1 MKLAAKLLLSL
12 AGLALVAI
20 AVTGWVEHQRRA
32 ELLALDIDQDQRIGH
47 VLQESISALC
57 ADAGVEVCQRL
68 VESVNEAT
76 PRRSIQWLWLGDIA
90 DPELRREIEAVD
102 RNDPDPGRRVVWR
115 IRTGEPGKDVRYL
128 YAPLRMTGAQPA
140 VIEISESLAPHDA
153 FIRRSDVHTA
163 ALGATV
169 LFLSS
174 ALAVILGAWL
184 IGRPVR
190 LLTDTVRALGNG
202 GPVPHVV
209 LSGRDELADLAS
221 ELNAVGVRLA
231 ARERLQHADR
241 LRTIGHLASGVAHEL
256 GTPLSVIGVRARL
269 IATGEAIGAEAA
281 QSAEVILDQSSRMTR
296 LVRQLLDYS
305 RRQGVQMGLVD
316 LRQVVTGALGIL
328 EPLADQHDVRLEAE
342 LPEQALLVRADQT
355 QLQQVVTNIV
365 MNGIQAMP
373 SGGRLRVELGQGPGE
388 NPASHGGRPTE
399 SYWVRVIDEGPGI
412 APEHLAHVFDPF
424 FTTKPVGEG
433 TGLGLAVVH
442 AIVQEHGG
450 WVAVANGPGRGAS
463 FTVFLPPGRQEAQL
477 ERLAS

>member
-20 AVTGWVEHQRRA
+20 AITGWVEHRRRA

-57 ADAGVEVCQRL
+57 ADAGVDVCRGF
-68 VESVNEAT
+68 VESLNEAA
-76 PRRSIQWLWLGDIA
+76 PLRDVQWLWLRDIS
-90 DPELRREIEAVD
+90 DPELRHDIEAVD
-102 RNDPDPGRRVVWR
+102 PHDPDLGRRVVWR
-115 IRTGEPGKDVRYL
+115 IRTEEPGKEVRYL
-128 YAPLRMTGAQPA
+128 YAPLRLAGASPA
-140 VIEISESLAPHDA
+140 VIEISESLAPHYA
-153 FIRRSDVHTA
+153 FIRRTDMHTA

-184 IGRPVR
+184 IGRPVH

-209 LSGRDELADLAS
+209 LSGRDELADLAT

-269 IATGEAIGAEAA
+269 IATGEAAGAEAEENA
-281 QSAEVILDQSSRMTR
+281 KVILDQSSRMTT

-305 RRQGVQMGLVD
+305 RRQGAQMGLVD

-328 EPLADQHDVRLEAE
+328 EPLADQHDVRLEAD
-342 LPEQALLVRADQT
+342 LPEHALFVRADQT
-355 QLQQVVTNIV
+355 QLQQVVTNV
-365 MNGIQAMP
+365 AMNGIQAMP
-373 SGGRLRVELGQGPGE
+373 RGGRLRVELGRGPGE
-388 NPASHGGRPTE
+388 NPASHGGRPAE
-399 SYWVRVIDEGPGI
+399 SYWVRVTDEGPGI

-433 TGLGLAVVH
+433 TGLGLAVVT
-442 AIVQEHGG
+442 AILQEHGG
-450 WVAVANGPGRGAS
+450 WVTVANEPGRGAS
-463 FTVFLPPGRQEAQL
+463 FTVFLPPGREEALL